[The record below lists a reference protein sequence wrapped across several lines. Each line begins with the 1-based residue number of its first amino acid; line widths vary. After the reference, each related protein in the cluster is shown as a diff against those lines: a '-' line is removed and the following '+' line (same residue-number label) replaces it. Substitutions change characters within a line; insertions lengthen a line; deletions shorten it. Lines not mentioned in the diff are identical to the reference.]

1 MLGRRPKEYNW
12 PYYSFLKFSSL
23 TAKPKG
29 KEKTCKP
36 KRNREHRTKIH
47 KIKSHSDIFTNNTC
61 ALIYVPQSSVH
72 ISQRPPA
79 MIYTCYTKQARVV
92 RCSYVTDCRKKKR
105 QILLSLTDLTCQ
117 INLLLPKLSE
127 PLKIN
132 LSE

>member
-47 KIKSHSDIFTNNTC
+47 KIKTHSDIFTNDTC
-61 ALIYVPQSSVH
+61 ALTFMYLNLQFTFHSDHQPWFTLAIQS
-72 ISQRPPA
+72 
-79 MIYTCYTKQARVV
+79 KQELFVV
-92 RCSYVTDCRKKKR
+92 
-105 QILLSLTDLTCQ
+105 LT
-117 INLLLPKLSE
+117 
-127 PLKIN
+127 
-132 LSE
+132 